1 MTKFSILL
9 SFGSLTIIVIFISIE
24 NVFEKN
30 ETKNYDKVN
39 DNNISNNLTKSSKKY
54 ALNREFLIN
63 NNLAQYSSYLIVD
76 QDELTQKT
84 IYRIEAI
91 VHFNYKYIKDFGGKE
106 NFTCVLKLLGH
117 GNRQEDIVIELEAT
131 DSPKLYW
138 NDNKKLIYNF
148 DLDLLK
154 KNSTDEIGT
163 ILKNIVVAIIW
174 KNDFNKNLD
183 MNSFTL
189 LNDAS
194 SVLPYNLI
202 KFQIPSIIESI
213 IPRLKAVGFCVHYI
227 YSIPSN
233 LKHWTNLHLS
243 FGVREL
249 MMYDAVSTNLSKY
262 IKTVFGND
270 ERITV
275 YPFDIEFNDLCNE
288 KILFQQFEEMNIT
301 NQVKEYFI
309 RSCKTM
315 YDSEFSEKIHWRLN
329 FEQLTSNDCFTI
341 MKEKYEF
348 IGYYDLDEF
357 VFPRTIENVIEFNSN
372 NTPYYSCNSFD
383 TICSNKPF
391 QIISNKENDE
401 NFFYNY
407 LQTLIEKN
415 RNGRDLNK
423 LGSISFA
430 HAIYLIPDHHEKKLI
445 NDLGS
450 VIEKIELNNSNSSG
464 YPFRILLSSPPFKA
478 GHTFIIEKNDVD
490 FIKYLYK
497 SYNSL
502 IPCVYRNY
510 LKNVTKLDDSFVR
523 YLYYLTEG
531 NERMGKAIHYYKN
544 VKSVFVHYAE
554 DAVAGHWSFDAPKYL
569 GHFLPHFRKDAA
581 KVYGSNFE
589 GSVRKLNI
597 DLEYVFFL
605 LKNYTTFCEI

>member
-1 MTKFSILL
+1 MMTRFSILL
-9 SFGSLTIIVIFISIE
+9 SFGFLTIIVLFLSIE
-24 NVFEKN
+24 NVLKKN
-30 ETKNYDKVN
+30 EVYFVAESHNKIN
-39 DNNISNNLTKSSKKY
+39 DNLIKSSKKY
-54 ALNREFLIN
+54 VLNKEFLIN

-76 QDELTQKT
+76 QDELTKKT

-106 NFTCVLKLLGH
+106 NFTFVLKLLGH

-183 MNSFTL
+183 MNSFTI

-213 IPRLKAVGFCVHYI
+213 IPRLKTVGFCISYT
-227 YSIPSN
+227 YSIPVS
-233 LKHWTNLHLS
+233 LRHWTNLHLS
-243 FGVREL
+243 FGIREL

-262 IKTVFGND
+262 IKTVFGD
-270 ERITV
+270 DKRITV
-275 YPFDIEFNDLCNE
+275 NPFNIELNDLCNDMV
-288 KILFQQFEEMNIT
+288 LFQQFEEMNLT
-301 NQVKEYFI
+301 NHVKEYLI
-309 RSCKTM
+309 KSCTYM
-315 YDSEFSEKIHWRLN
+315 YNEEFHQKINLRQQ
-329 FEQLTSNDCFTI
+329 FEQLTSNDCFTV

-357 VFPRTIENVIEFNSN
+357 VYPRTIENVKDFNSN
-372 NTPYYSCNSFD
+372 NTPYYSCSSFD
-383 TICSNKPF
+383 TICSHKPF
-391 QIISNKENDE
+391 QIRKNENE
-401 NFFYNY
+401 NYFYNY
-407 LQTLIEKN
+407 LQLIIEKV
-415 RNGRDLNK
+415 RNGRNISQ

-445 NDLGS
+445 YDLGS
-450 VIEKIELNNSNSSG
+450 VIENIEQNNSNSSAF
-464 YPFRILLSSPPFKA
+464 PFKIFLSSPPFKE
-478 GHTFIIEKNDVD
+478 GHTFLIQKEDVD
-490 FIKYLYK
+490 YIKYLYK

-502 IPCVYRNY
+502 IPCAYRSY
-510 LKNVTKLDDSFVR
+510 LKNISSLEGNLVR

-531 NERMGKAIHYYKN
+531 NERIGKSIHYYKN
-544 VKSVFVHYAE
+544 IKSLFVHYAQ
-554 DAVAGHWSFDAPKYL
+554 DYAADQWTFDAPEIEGYML
-569 GHFLPHFRKDAA
+569 SHYRIDASEI
-581 KVYGSNFE
+581 YSRSFE
-589 GSVRKLNI
+589 GSIRKLNI
-597 DLEYVFFL
+597 DLEYLFNL
-605 LKNYTTFCEI
+605 LKNYTSFCEI